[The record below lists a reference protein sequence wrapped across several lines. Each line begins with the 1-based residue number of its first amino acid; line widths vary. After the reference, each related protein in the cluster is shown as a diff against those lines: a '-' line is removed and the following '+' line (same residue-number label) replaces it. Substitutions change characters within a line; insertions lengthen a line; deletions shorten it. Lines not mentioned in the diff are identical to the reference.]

1 MVYLLKI
8 VIFHG
13 YVNLHDVS
21 CPERHHNQGE
31 SALKLRRRVLA
42 GKAQQPAVG
51 DPTATW
57 KKRGEPTALVDGG
70 LPPDNS
76 TLFLV
81 IHYRWRFYIR

>member
-1 MVYLLKI
+1 
-8 VIFHG
+8 
-13 YVNLHDVS
+13 
-21 CPERHHNQGE
+21 
-31 SALKLRRRVLA
+31 VLA

-81 IHYRWRFYIR
+81 IYPLQMAILYTLNCQRLPEGKKYH